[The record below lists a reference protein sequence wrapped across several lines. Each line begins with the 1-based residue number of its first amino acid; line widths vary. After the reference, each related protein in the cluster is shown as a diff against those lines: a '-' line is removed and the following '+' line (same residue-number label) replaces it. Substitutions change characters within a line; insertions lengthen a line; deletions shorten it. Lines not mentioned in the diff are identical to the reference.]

1 MRFEV
6 GAAYGMG
13 ISLPLL
19 ETFRRG
25 FSHWLENA
33 TTMADD
39 YVAGALLLI
48 AAWSSSAK
56 RSYAPVLLLLGW
68 AYISGVM
75 FGSFWGQLESTL
87 RGVVWEESN
96 TTVLVFKGAIWTISV
111 TSLILALLGCL
122 KQADDA
128 AFYQGGPVKPPSG

>member
-1 MRFEV
+1 
-6 GAAYGMG
+6 MG

-25 FSHWLENA
+25 FSHWLVNA

-48 AAWSSSAK
+48 AAWSSSA
-56 RSYAPVLLLLGW
+56 RRPYAPVLLVLGW
-68 AYISGVM
+68 AYIAGVM

-87 RGVVWEESN
+87 RGVIWEQSN
-96 TTVLVFKGAIWTISV
+96 ITVLVFKGAIWTISV
-111 TSLILALLGCL
+111 ASLALALLRCL
-122 KQADDA
+122 KRADDT
-128 AFYQGGPVKPPSG
+128 S

>member
-19 ETFRRG
+19 ETLRRG

-56 RSYAPVLLLLGW
+56 RSYAPILLVLGW

-128 AFYQGGPVKPPSG
+128 ALYEDGPVKPPSG